1 MEGRETMNIY
11 EKESYMKQKPST
23 LLGHHQVMM
32 KERKLMDVTGITK
45 LLSFDSELFTID
57 TTMGILTVR
66 GMDLELK
73 NLDLEKG
80 ELSIIGYI
88 TGYEYDD
95 FQTVGEDSKGIFSKL
110 FR

>member
-1 MEGRETMNIY
+1 MNIY
-11 EKESYMKQKPST
+11 EKESYMKQKPIT
-23 LLGHHQVMM
+23 LLGYHQVSM
-32 KERKLMDVTGITK
+32 KERKLMDVSGIKK

-80 ELSIIGYI
+80 ELSIMGYI

-95 FQTVGEDSKGIFSKL
+95 LDMIGEDSKGIFSKL
-110 FR
+110 FK

>member
-1 MEGRETMNIY
+1 MNIY

-23 LLGHHQVMM
+23 LLGYHQVSM
-32 KERKLMDVTGITK
+32 KERKLMDVSGIKK

-57 TTMGILTVR
+57 TTRAILPVR
-66 GMDLELK
+66 RMDLELK

-80 ELSIIGYI
+80 ELSIMGYI

-95 FQTVGEDSKGIFSKL
+95 LDMIGEDSKGIFSKL
-110 FR
+110 FK

>member
-1 MEGRETMNIY
+1 
-11 EKESYMKQKPST
+11 
-23 LLGHHQVMM
+23 
-32 KERKLMDVTGITK
+32 
-45 LLSFDSELFTID
+45 
-57 TTMGILTVR
+57 MGILTVR

>member
-1 MEGRETMNIY
+1 MNIY
-11 EKESYMKQKPST
+11 EKESYMTQTPST
-23 LLGHHQVMM
+23 LLGYHQISM
-32 KERKLMDVTGITK
+32 KERKLMDVTGIKK

-95 FQTVGEDSKGIFSKL
+95 FGMVGEDSKGIFSKL
-110 FR
+110 FK

>member
-1 MEGRETMNIY
+1 MNIY

-23 LLGHHQVMM
+23 LLGYHQVSM
-32 KERKLMDVTGITK
+32 KERKLMDVTGIKK

-88 TGYEYDD
+88 TGL
-95 FQTVGEDSKGIFSKL
+95 SLIHI
-110 FR
+110 

>member
-1 MEGRETMNIY
+1 MEGKETMNIY

-80 ELSIIGYI
+80 ELSIIWYI

>member
-1 MEGRETMNIY
+1 MNIY

-23 LLGHHQVMM
+23 LLGYHQVSM
-32 KERKLMDVTGITK
+32 KERKLMDVSGIKK

-57 TTMGILTVR
+57 TTKAILIVR

-80 ELSIIGYI
+80 ELSIMGYI

-95 FQTVGEDSKGIFSKL
+95 LDMIGEDSKGIFSKL
-110 FR
+110 FK

>member
-1 MEGRETMNIY
+1 
-11 EKESYMKQKPST
+11 
-23 LLGHHQVMM
+23 M
-32 KERKLMDVTGITK
+32 KERKLMDVSGIKK

-80 ELSIIGYI
+80 ELSIMGYI

-95 FQTVGEDSKGIFSKL
+95 LDMIGEDSKGIFSKL
-110 FR
+110 FK

>member
-1 MEGRETMNIY
+1 MNIY
-11 EKESYMKQKPST
+11 EKESYMNQKPST
-23 LLGHHQVMM
+23 LLGYHQVSM
-32 KERKLMDVTGITK
+32 KERKLMDVSGIKK

-80 ELSIIGYI
+80 ELSIMGYI

-95 FQTVGEDSKGIFSKL
+95 LDMIGEDSKGIFSKL
-110 FR
+110 FK

>member
-1 MEGRETMNIY
+1 MNIY

-23 LLGHHQVMM
+23 LLGYHQVSM
-32 KERKLMDVTGITK
+32 KERKLMDVTGIKK

-57 TTMGILTVR
+57 TT
-66 GMDLELK
+66 MDLELK

-95 FQTVGEDSKGIFSKL
+95 FGMVGEDSKGIFSKL
-110 FR
+110 FK

>member
-1 MEGRETMNIY
+1 
-11 EKESYMKQKPST
+11 
-23 LLGHHQVMM
+23 
-32 KERKLMDVTGITK
+32 MDVSGIKK

-80 ELSIIGYI
+80 ELSIMGYI

-95 FQTVGEDSKGIFSKL
+95 LDMIGEDSKGIFSKL
-110 FR
+110 FK

>member
-1 MEGRETMNIY
+1 MEGKETMNIY

-73 NLDLEKG
+73 NIDLEK
-80 ELSIIGYI
+80 
-88 TGYEYDD
+88 
-95 FQTVGEDSKGIFSKL
+95 
-110 FR
+110 

>member
-1 MEGRETMNIY
+1 MNIY

-23 LLGHHQVMM
+23 LLGYHQVSM
-32 KERKLMDVTGITK
+32 KELKLMDVTGIKK

-95 FQTVGEDSKGIFSKL
+95 FGMVCEDSKGIFSKL
-110 FR
+110 FK

>member
-1 MEGRETMNIY
+1 MEGKETMNIY

-32 KERKLMDVTGITK
+32 MDVTGITK

>member
-1 MEGRETMNIY
+1 MNIY

-23 LLGHHQVMM
+23 LLGYHQVSM
-32 KERKLMDVTGITK
+32 KDRNLMDVSWIKK

-80 ELSIIGYI
+80 ELSIMGYI

-95 FQTVGEDSKGIFSKL
+95 LDMIGEDSKGIFSKL
-110 FR
+110 FK

>member
-1 MEGRETMNIY
+1 MNIY
-11 EKESYMKQKPST
+11 EKESYMKQKPNT
-23 LLGHHQVMM
+23 LLGYHQVSM
-32 KERKLMDVTGITK
+32 KERKLMDVSGIKK

-80 ELSIIGYI
+80 ELSIMGYI

-95 FQTVGEDSKGIFSKL
+95 LDMIGEDSKGIFSKL
-110 FR
+110 FK